1 VPTTSTTQTILVVDD
16 EQFIVSLLTE
26 ILEEEG
32 YRVRVAGDGEAALE
46 EIARARPDL
55 VVADIM
61 MPRLN
66 GLSLAANLRAR
77 PKPIPVVL
85 MSAAVTPRHQGV
97 TFIPKPFDIDDLLRV
112 VDDLLSDE
120 ASAEGGAAD

>member
-1 VPTTSTTQTILVVDD
+1 MTSPQTQTILVVDD

-32 YRVRVAGDGEAALE
+32 YRVRVAGDGEAALA
-46 EIARARPDL
+46 EISRARPDL

-66 GLSLAANLRAR
+66 GLSLAASLRSL
-77 PKPIPVVL
+77 PVPIPVVL
-85 MSAAVTPRHQGV
+85 MSAAVTPRHQGI
-97 TFIPKPFDIDDLLRV
+97 TFLPKPFDIDDLLRV
-112 VDDLLSDE
+112 VDGVLRLHTN
-120 ASAEGGAAD
+120 